1 MSSTETVP
9 RDTRGRLVNA
19 MIRVIG
25 SQGMHTAS
33 VRTIA
38 REAECNEAVLY
49 KHFPGKAAMQETI
62 FEDIVSGMSEQKRAL
77 LNRPG
82 KVEDLIS
89 AWIQLTY
96 QYYDETPNAFA
107 YALLSFPSVVPQD
120 HPMQQ
125 LQSNLFKAALEQS
138 TCKEGF
144 RIRTD
149 EVALTQFRAALL
161 GIPRSLHIGR
171 MEGLAADHV
180 KDVSRVCQAILI
192 EPIPKES
199 EL

>member
-1 MSSTETVP
+1 MNSAQTAP

-25 SQGMHTAS
+25 SQGMHAAS

-49 KHFPGKAAMQETI
+49 QHFPGKAAMQETI
-62 FEDIVSGMSEQKRAL
+62 FEDIVSGMSEQKKAL
-77 LNRPG
+77 LDNPG
-82 KVEDLIS
+82 KIEDLIS
-89 AWIQLTY
+89 SWIRLTY

-138 TCKEGF
+138 SCAEGF

-149 EVALTQFRAALL
+149 EVAVTQFIAALL
-161 GIPRSLHIGR
+161 AIPRSLHIGK
-171 MEGLAADHV
+171 MEGLATDHV
-180 KDVSRVCQAILI
+180 EDVARVSRAILI
-192 EPIPKES
+192 EPIPENS

>member
-1 MSSTETVP
+1 
-9 RDTRGRLVNA
+9 

-25 SQGMHTAS
+25 SQGMHAAS
-33 VRTIA
+33 VRAIA

-49 KHFPGKAAMQETI
+49 QHFPGKAAMQETI
-62 FEDIVSGMSEQKRAL
+62 FEDIVSGMSEQKKAL
-77 LNRPG
+77 LDSPG

-89 AWIQLTY
+89 AWIRLTY

-125 LQSNLFKAALEQS
+125 LQSTLFRSALKQS
-138 TCKEGF
+138 SCDKGF

-171 MEGLAADHV
+171 MEGIAEDHV
-180 KDVSRVCQAILI
+180 EDVARICEAILI
-192 EPIPKES
+192 EAIPEQS
-199 EL
+199 ELNGSSGIAE

>member
-1 MSSTETVP
+1 
-9 RDTRGRLVNA
+9 
-19 MIRVIG
+19 
-25 SQGMHTAS
+25 
-33 VRTIA
+33 
-38 REAECNEAVLY
+38 
-49 KHFPGKAAMQETI
+49 MQETI

-138 TCKEGF
+138 TCEEGF